1 MYFVEFPVSTTN
13 IFPLANSE
21 AGGQLLSE
29 WNIRSRE
36 SVGTDPSIKYN
47 VGPSYTHSM
56 DDFSLSCAASGASV
70 DGTVIQIS
78 PGRAVVNGHYVES
91 FTEINI
97 DIANVNYRA
106 SQEDVPVLKGELAI
120 GLVMMYS
127 TYETLAA
134 SALPENEKGYYEGV
148 RIVIVPVDSMRRP
161 IDIPSKDDETK
172 VNMHLL
178 LGTFSYSNGRVVSTH
193 DDDGKIK
200 MFDASRIGD
209 INSTLSDIYLS
220 KAGLDPHHLYVFAG
234 KGKYDD
240 ETGTWRDTWCMAEDS
255 LMIWDCDATAPTS
268 TVAPTVREAT
278 FVYDDT
284 VGETKLLLPHKQIDG
299 AKNMEGEY
307 VYYPTKEYEL
317 PESKLSEH
325 SGGVVGPH
333 YNKRVLNISNR
344 LDTFYRLPNGK
355 MRAYIATLDKVEN
368 LPKIPIGTT
377 DTTNF
382 NLYTQTISDITSD
395 LQDVAGSLSSITSN
409 IGGINTS
416 INRVKTTELAEL
428 RQYLDTQINNLTAN
442 NGELKTAIGKIA
454 QSLSLLGPNGSGDS
468 AGAEARINSLTSSS
482 TSGLTFAHL
491 DQAISDANVSD
502 SDRRAQRIQTARTL
516 AENIRGAVLNIDSQ
530 CLSTAMINLNL
541 ANSDISTVLNTLTI
555 CKNTVDTSIGSI
567 STLLD
572 AIIHDL
578 SDINSS
584 ISEQITAL
592 GVIKTNVTNFSQQLE
607 YITNTIVEEKLDQS
621 RILTT
626 TYWNPGDYVLVG
638 SDATQGVDASGR
650 YPSTMYVVN
659 LGKILTISL
668 KDTWTSDFISV
679 TDENYEYNKEVIFRT
694 VPKLLAG
701 GIELDSAEIEE
712 ESQASRN
719 LWDFTNYRGNI
730 NSDYFVARMPI
741 YEYDQEHP
749 TKITRVKWKC
759 WYYSP
764 TSIDTNYDYIIPPI
778 FVTGQ
783 IPFATET
790 QIGGFLDTTEDKV
803 GYGYVGLDD
812 EGHLRIRDYEFLSL
826 GIYATQLGQD
836 RQEGDGMDLATIQ
849 KNLEQYVN
857 DRICYP
863 NDAQIASAS
872 ATGVDPHI
880 INLYITLPS
889 DLEGGGELKIHDI
902 GSRYNSYLYVHILG
916 SATSNTTI
924 FFENCEKLRID
935 GNISG
940 SPNIVIRNVNLYYDA
955 NVLDRTTPYIT
966 DTASIPT
973 GIEKLNLWF
982 ERVYDS
988 DPNLQVSGMTVTLLG
1003 DIEGTDNYDP
1013 WDDHNPNDNH
1023 YFYALRSLTFA
1034 SDGSI
1039 IGVQMIVGDSS
1050 TANVIDTGKSLFRA
1064 SFTLPQ
1070 NTGLNYP
1077 VTKMTHLI
1085 KVSGTF
1091 VSCYYLYSEDKYTVK
1106 QTDFSALTQKY
1117 NPLYRSN
1124 ESTGSIAFCTDVSKV
1139 SHITGVADTETVDC
1153 WDLHKPHIFSGAS
1166 IE

>member
-134 SALPENEKGYYEGV
+134 SALPENEEGYYEGV

-161 IDIPSKDDETK
+161 IDIPSKDDEPR

-317 PESKLSEH
+317 PESSLSEH

-355 MRAYIATLDKVEN
+355 MRAYIAEINDAEKD

-377 DTTNF
+377 DTINF
-382 NLYTQTISDITSD
+382 NQYISDISSD
-395 LQDVAGSLSSITSN
+395 LQDVSDNLGSINSSIGDVGSLITSVKSDLTDLISSVGDRFSNITTDALAPALNYVQQSLSILGTSADGATTRINALLASSTSGTTFAHLYQAISATNVSDADVRSQRIDVAQNVSQDIRAVVSKIGSENVSDSITVLNVAKGRIESASNSILTSISDTTSDINNIKRRLDGISTNLSSITSQ
-409 IGGINTS
+409 IGEQ
-416 INRVKTTELAEL
+416 INRLA
-428 RQYLDTQINNLTAN
+428 T
-442 NGELKTAIGKIA
+442 
-454 QSLSLLGPNGSGDS
+454 
-468 AGAEARINSLTSSS
+468 
-482 TSGLTFAHL
+482 
-491 DQAISDANVSD
+491 
-502 SDRRAQRIQTARTL
+502 
-516 AENIRGAVLNIDSQ
+516 
-530 CLSTAMINLNL
+530 
-541 ANSDISTVLNTLTI
+541 
-555 CKNTVDTSIGSI
+555 
-567 STLLD
+567 
-572 AIIHDL
+572 
-578 SDINSS
+578 
-584 ISEQITAL
+584 
-592 GVIKTNVTNFSQQLE
+592 IKTKVGNLGQQLD
-607 YITNTIVEEKLDQS
+607 YITNTIVEEKLDKS

-638 SDATQGVDASGR
+638 SDHTQGVDASGR

-759 WYYSP
+759 WYYTP

-812 EGHLRIRDYEFLSL
+812 EGHLRIRDYEFLSM

-872 ATGVDPHI
+872 ETGVDPHI

>member
-1 MYFVEFPVSTTN
+1 M
-13 IFPLANSE
+13 
-21 AGGQLLSE
+21 SE

-36 SVGTDPSIKYN
+36 TVGTDPSIEYN
-47 VGPSYTHSM
+47 VGPSYAHSM
-56 DDFSLSCAASGASV
+56 DDFSLSCSANGASV

-134 SALPENEKGYYEGV
+134 SALPENDEGYYEGV

-161 IDIPSKDDETK
+161 IDIPSKADEHR

-178 LGTFSYSNGRVVSTH
+178 LGTFSYANGRVVSTH
-193 DDDGKIK
+193 NDDGKIK

-268 TVAPTVREAT
+268 TVAPTVREAN
-278 FVYDDT
+278 FVYDDAT
-284 VGETKLLLPHKQIDG
+284 ATTKLLLPHKQIDG
-299 AKNMEGEY
+299 AKNMQGEY
-307 VYYPTKEYEL
+307 VYYPTKEYVI
-317 PESKLSEH
+317 PEAVLSEH

-333 YNKRVLNISNR
+333 YNKRIINMSDR

-355 MRAYIATLDKVEN
+355 MRDYISELSDVKK

-377 DTTNF
+377 DTTNY
-382 NLYTQTISDITSD
+382 NRYTQLISDIASDVQGVIDVISSLNSDINGIATS
-395 LQDVAGSLSSITSN
+395 VISSI
-409 IGGINTS
+409 
-416 INRVKTTELAEL
+416 
-428 RQYLDTQINNLTAN
+428 LDDLSELTAIFD
-442 NGELKTAIGKIA
+442 NGIDYAVSNYLEDIRRDLL
-454 QSLSLLGPNGSGDS
+454 QSLEYLGVNSH
-468 AGAEARINSLTSSS
+468 GALYKLNQLISSSS
-482 TSGLTFAHL
+482 TDNTFTHLSSAIQNTNVNNESERISKIRIAEDICDAINAVVIDVDSNDLTNAVQKLNGIQSMLTSLNSYLGTTFKNVIDEYIGLTQDPASGLAGRVL
-491 DQAISDANVSD
+491 D
-502 SDRRAQRIQTARTL
+502 
-516 AENIRGAVLNIDSQ
+516 IRNLLN
-530 CLSTAMINLNL
+530 
-541 ANSDISTVLNTLTI
+541 DIHT
-555 CKNTVDTSIGSI
+555 
-567 STLLD
+567 
-572 AIIHDL
+572 
-578 SDINSS
+578 S
-584 ISEQITAL
+584 ISEQITKL
-592 GVIKTNVTNFSQQLE
+592 STVKTNILSIDQQIE
-607 YITNTIVEEKLDQS
+607 YITNIIVEEKLDKS

-638 SDATQGVDASGR
+638 SDLTQGVDASGK

-659 LGKILTISL
+659 LGKILSISL
-668 KDTWTSDFISV
+668 LDTWTSDFIDIDS
-679 TDENYEYNKEVIFRT
+679 ENYDYNKDVIFRT
-694 VPKLLAG
+694 VPLLLAG
-701 GIELDSAEIEE
+701 GVELDSAEIETE
-712 ESQASRN
+712 GQASRN
-719 LWDFTNYRGNI
+719 LWDFVNYRGNI
-730 NSDYFVARMPI
+730 RQDYFVARMPI
-741 YEYDQEHP
+741 YEDDPEHP
-749 TKITRVKWKC
+749 NVHIRVNWKC
-759 WYYSP
+759 WYYTP
-764 TSIDTNYDYIIPPI
+764 TAIDTNYDYIIPPI

-790 QIGGFLDTTEDKV
+790 QIGGFLNTTEDKI

-836 RQEGDGMDLATIQ
+836 VQEGDGMDLDTIR
-849 KNLEQYVN
+849 NDLEQYVN

-935 GNISG
+935 GNIAG

-966 DTASIPT
+966 DTVSIPT
-973 GIEKLNLWF
+973 GVEKLNLWF